1 MPDKERITS
10 LVRAA
15 QAGDDLA
22 FAELVRAYQDIAVAY
37 ATAIM
42 RDYHLAEDAA
52 QEAFVEAYRELA
64 SLREPAAFGAWFR
77 TIIFKHCDR
86 MTRRKRHPAAPFEAA
101 LEVAS
106 LEPSPEETLELQET
120 KASVWRAIA
129 ALSEAE
135 RAVLLLYYMGEHSQA
150 VIAEF
155 LNVTTNAVK
164 TRLYSARKRLRKY
177 MGHIEENLN
186 AARPS
191 SDPKFAEKV
200 RRLIRPEAL
209 KQKNPWMWS
218 PGIGADVWEMFC
230 ACITGDLEAVKR
242 LLDKDPSLVRSH
254 YEYRTPL
261 SFAVRENHVEIAAFL
276 LDHGADPLALGDV
289 LQIARDREYVEMER
303 LLESKIA
310 SLHGAS
316 SKGEAVAAAIRER
329 DPEKVRQLLDESPEL
344 LRAGDGRSNQPI
356 HWAVMTRQIE
366 IIDELLA
373 RGADIN
379 AQRQDGARPIHLT
392 NGDYHFRGW
401 RDVPEDVVTK
411 PDDVYRHLVARGVYV
426 DIGMAAVKGDL
437 ERVRE
442 LLDKDPRLSNLVSD
456 YGSYY
461 LGCGAPIKNAA
472 AGGHI
477 EIVKLLL
484 DRGANPNL
492 PEEGIAPH
500 GAALYSAVYNGH
512 YEIAKLL
519 LEHGAYPNPE
529 VESSGD
535 AVFIAIMNGDLRM
548 IDLLA
553 SYGAVWNI
561 PVTKGRAFAYEDVAA
576 RLPARSAPV
585 LAHYG
590 DVQTAAAMF
599 ATNPALAD
607 NPEALKNAAGNGHEE
622 FVRLMLRYRPELAKR
637 VTVSRPREMAMLL
650 FEHGMDPNRPNWL
663 RITPL
668 HHFAE
673 SGDLE
678 GAAIF
683 IERGADL
690 NARDEEFCS
699 TPLAWAARLGQTR
712 MVEFML
718 RRGAQ
723 PSLPDDLPD
732 LAWATP
738 LAWATRRGHQAIAQL
753 LTAYEQT
760 GALPAHSLE
769 EYDAVARAL
778 VEAYQSG
785 DDAAMQLVIEHFQ
798 LQRPLTWDQP
808 PREVKV
814 ARLRRGVQE
823 RLGRRSGAGDES
835 STLDLADARLLVARS
850 QGFKS
855 WEELAK
861 YIDEPRAQSPLDQQ
875 GGASHD
881 PTF

>member
-1 MPDKERITS
+1 LPDKDKTMS

-22 FAELVRAYQDIAVAY
+22 FSELVRAYQDIAVAY
-37 ATAIM
+37 ATSIL

-64 SLREPAAFGAWFR
+64 SLREPAAFAAWFR

-86 MTRRKRHPAAPFEAA
+86 MTRRKRRPLTGLEAA

-106 LEPSPEETLELQET
+106 PDPTPQESLESQET
-120 KASVWRAIA
+120 KASIWKAIA
-129 ALSEAE
+129 ALSDTE
-135 RAVLLLYYMGEHSQA
+135 RAVVLLYYMGDHSQA
-150 VIAEF
+150 LIAEF

-200 RRLIRPEAL
+200 QRLIRPEAL
-209 KQKNPWMWS
+209 KQKKPWMWS
-218 PGIGADVWEMFC
+218 PGIGSDVWEMFC
-230 ACITGDLEAVKR
+230 SCITGDLEAVKR
-242 LLDKDPSLVRSH
+242 LLDKDPSLARSH

-261 SFAVRENHVEIAAFL
+261 SFAVRENHVEVAAFL

-289 LQIARDREYVEMER
+289 LQVARDRGYVEMER
-303 LLESKIA
+303 LLESKFA

-316 SKGEAVAAAIRER
+316 SKGESVAEAIRER
-329 DPEKVRQLLDESPEL
+329 DLEKVRILLDEAPDL
-344 LRAGDGRSNQPI
+344 LHAGDGRSNQPI

-411 PDDVYRHLVARGVYV
+411 PDDVYRRLVARGVYV

-442 LLDKDPRLSNLVSD
+442 LLDQDPRLANRVSD

-461 LGCGAPIKNAA
+461 LGCGAPLKNAA
-472 AGGHI
+472 AGGNI

-484 DRGANPNL
+484 DHGADPNL

-500 GAALYSAVYNGH
+500 GHALYSAVYNGH

-529 VESSGD
+529 VESSAD
-535 AVFIAIMNGDLRM
+535 AVFIAIMNGDFRM
-548 IDLLA
+548 VDLLA

-561 PVTKGRAFAYEDVAA
+561 PVTKGRAFTYEDMAA

-585 LAHYG
+585 LGHYG

-607 NPEALKNAAGNGHEE
+607 DPEALKNAAGNGHEE
-622 FVRLMLRYRPELAKR
+622 FVRLLLRYQPELAKR
-637 VTVSRPREMAMLL
+637 VTVSRPREIAKLL
-650 FEHGMDPNRPNWL
+650 FEHGMDPNHPNWL

-683 IERGADL
+683 IEHGADL

-699 TPLAWAARLGQTR
+699 TPLAWASRCGQTR
-712 MVEFML
+712 MVEFLL
-718 RRGAQ
+718 RHGAQ
-723 PSLPDDLPD
+723 TNLPDDIPD

-738 LAWATRRGHQAIAQL
+738 LAWATRRGHQAIVRM

-760 GALPAHSLE
+760 GALPNHSME
-769 EYDAVARAL
+769 EYETLARDL

-785 DDAAMQLVIEHFQ
+785 DDAAMRRVIERFQ
-798 LQRPLTWDQP
+798 LQRPLTWDRP
-808 PREVKV
+808 PREVQV

-823 RLGRRSGAGDES
+823 RLGRRSGAEDES
-835 STLDLADARLLVARS
+835 ATLDPADARLLVARS
-850 QGFKS
+850 HGFES
-855 WEELAK
+855 WEQLAK
-861 YIDEPRAQSPLDQQ
+861 HIEE
-875 GGASHD
+875 
-881 PTF
+881 

>member
-1 MPDKERITS
+1 LPDRDRTTS

-15 QAGDDLA
+15 QAGDEFA
-22 FAELVRAYQDIAVAY
+22 FSELVRAYQDIAVAY
-37 ATAIM
+37 ATSIL

-64 SLREPAAFGAWFR
+64 SLREPAAFAAWFR
-77 TIIFKHCDR
+77 AIIFKHCDR
-86 MTRRKRHPAAPFEAA
+86 ITRRKRHPVTGLEAA
-101 LEVAS
+101 LDVAS
-106 LEPSPEETLELQET
+106 PAPSPQESLESHETRI
-120 KASVWRAIA
+120 AVWKAIA
-129 ALSEAE
+129 TLSDAE
-135 RAVLLLYYMGEHSQA
+135 RAVVLLYYMGEHSTV

-177 MGHIEENLN
+177 MGQIEDNLN

-200 RRLIRPEAL
+200 QRLIRPEAL
-209 KQKNPWMWS
+209 KQKKPWMWS

-230 ACITGDLEAVKR
+230 ACITGDLESVKR
-242 LLDKDPSLVRSH
+242 LLDKDQSLARSH

-261 SFAVRENHVEIAAFL
+261 SFAVRENHVEVATFL

-289 LQIARDREYVEMER
+289 LQVARDRGYVEMER
-303 LLESKIA
+303 MLEDKFA

-329 DPEKVRQLLDESPEL
+329 DPEKARRRLDESPEL
-344 LRAGDGRSNQPI
+344 LHAGDGRSNQPI

-373 RGADIN
+373 RGADID

-401 RDVPEDVVTK
+401 RDVPEDVVTS

-437 ERVRE
+437 DRVRE
-442 LLDKDPRLSNLVSD
+442 LLDQDPRLANRVSD

-461 LGCGAPIKNAA
+461 LGCGAPLKNAA

-484 DRGANPNL
+484 DHGADPNL
-492 PEEGIAPH
+492 PEEGIAPNGH
-500 GAALYSAVYNGH
+500 ALYSAVYNGH

-529 VESSGD
+529 VESSAD

-561 PVTKGRAFAYEDVAA
+561 PVTKGRAFRYEDMAA

-590 DVQTAAAMF
+590 DVQTAAALF
-599 ATNPALAD
+599 ATNPELAD
-607 NPEALKNAAGNGHEE
+607 DPEALKNAAGNGHEE
-622 FVRLMLRYRPELAKR
+622 FVRLMLRYQPELAKR
-637 VTVSRPREMAMLL
+637 VAVSRPREMATLL
-650 FEHGMDPNRPNWL
+650 FEHGMDPNHPNWL

-668 HHFAE
+668 HNFAE
-673 SGDLE
+673 RGDLE
-678 GAAIF
+678 SAALF
-683 IERGADL
+683 IDRGADL
-690 NARDEEFCS
+690 QAREEEFCS
-699 TPLAWAARLGQTR
+699 TPLGWAAMFGQTR
-712 MVEFML
+712 MVEFLL
-718 RRGAQ
+718 RRGAK
-723 PSLPDDLPD
+723 PNLPDDLPD
-732 LAWATP
+732 LAWAKP
-738 LAWATRRGHQAIAQL
+738 LAWATRRGHQEIARL
-753 LTAYEQT
+753 LTEYEQS
-760 GALPAHSLE
+760 GELPAHSLE
-769 EYDAVARAL
+769 EYEALADDL
-778 VEAYQSG
+778 VEAYRSG
-785 DDAAMQLVIEHFQ
+785 HDEAFLRVLDLFQ
-798 LQRPLTWDQP
+798 IKRPLTWDRP
-808 PREVKV
+808 SLPERIT
-814 ARLRRGVQE
+814 RLRRFVRE
-823 RLGRRSGAGDES
+823 RLGRRPDSENES
-835 STLDLADARLLVARS
+835 DTLALADARFMVARAY
-850 QGFKS
+850 GFES
-855 WEELAK
+855 WAELSK
-861 YIDEPRAQSPLDQQ
+861 HIE
-875 GGASHD
+875 G
-881 PTF
+881 